1 VSRISFDPIDD
12 QFIDDQPQPAA
23 ATQYYNDGVVMVTR
37 QLIILGPPY
46 NQTYPIANLQG
57 VRCAEDTTGIF
68 GRVLWMFLSGFGIL
82 FGFVMM
88 LQVNSPVMGA
98 FFICASLAILYKCIR
113 AFGNW
118 YVELMLGGLNN
129 QTLAMKKKEG
139 AENLAYCIRKAMED
153 LHTPQD
159 PGQPVP
165 YQPVFPDP
173 VLTRN

>member
-1 VSRISFDPIDD
+1 VSRISFDPIDAPE
-12 QFIDDQPQPAA
+12 PQPTASS
-23 ATQYYNDGVVMVTR
+23 QYYNDGTVIVTR

-57 VRCAEDTTGIF
+57 VRCAEDTTGMV
-68 GRVLWMFLSGFGIL
+68 GRVMWMFLSGFGIL
-82 FGFVMM
+82 FGSVLMFSVD
-88 LQVNSPVMGA
+88 SPVMGG

-113 AFGNW
+113 AFGKW

-129 QTLAMKKKEG
+129 QTLNMKKKEG
-139 AENLAYCIRKAMED
+139 AENLAYCIRKAMQD
-153 LHTPQD
+153 LHTPPE
-159 PGQPVP
+159 PGQPVA

>member
-1 VSRISFDPIDD
+1 MSRISFDPIDD
-12 QFIDDQPQPAA
+12 QPQPAA
-23 ATQYYNDGVVMVTR
+23 PTQYYNDGVVMVTR

-57 VRCAEDTTGIF
+57 VRCAEDTTGMV
-68 GRVLWMFLSGFGIL
+68 GRVMWMFLSGFGIL
-82 FGFVMM
+82 FGSVLMFSVD
-88 LQVNSPVMGA
+88 SPVMGG

-113 AFGNW
+113 AFGKW

-129 QTLAMKKKEG
+129 QTLDMKKKEG
-139 AENLAYCIRKAMED
+139 AEYLAYCIRKAMQD
-153 LHTPQD
+153 LHTPPE
-159 PGQPVP
+159 PGQPVA